1 MEQNCLNKDVTLMF
15 VHASWCGNCK
25 ALEPIVKEVVA
36 ETGITL
42 KDVDAEKEMDLCEKE
57 GIMNLPV
64 VIMTSGEKKV
74 RIDGVVAKQKL
85 LDTIASLK

>member
-1 MEQNCLNKDVTLMF
+1 MEQNCLNKGVTLMF

-25 ALEPIVKEVVA
+25 ALEPIVKEVVL
-36 ETGITL
+36 ETGVNF

-64 VIMTSGEKKV
+64 TILTSGEKKV
-74 RIDGVVAKQKL
+74 RIDGVVTKQKL
-85 LDTIASLK
+85 LDTINSFK